1 MKKEEGKKEGDVFTI
16 RGKKATMEGGKVTTK
31 WLGSWS
37 LRYSELKREDFLIPS
52 STVSRETWHGKF
64 SRTPNTT
71 GATCFIDNE
80 GAGGVRGNVVYS
92 S

>member
-1 MKKEEGKKEGDVFTI
+1 MLGQVPTHTIIRKQTVNKLMKKEEGKKEGDVFTI

-52 STVSRETWHGKF
+52 STVSQET
-64 SRTPNTT
+64 
-71 GATCFIDNE
+71 
-80 GAGGVRGNVVYS
+80 
-92 S
+92 